1 MAAENHFNRTRIAP
15 TPSGYLHLGNILS
28 FAITA
33 KFAAQSGAEILL
45 RIDDFDRERTNKL
58 YIQDIF
64 DTLNF
69 LEIPW
74 HSGPKNMQEYEQ
86 EYSQVH
92 RTDLYNTGLQQ
103 LKESGE
109 IFACTCSRTDVSR
122 LSPESI
128 YAGTCRDK
136 HLPLAHTG
144 VSWRIKTDHL
154 RQLDVRTTNSTVAAT
169 VPLNMHDFIVKR
181 RDGFPAYQLIS
192 VLDDIYFGVDLVV
205 RGDDLWPSTVAQ
217 HYLAAHLHK
226 SQFSNITFHHHPLIN
241 DHSGKKLSK
250 SEGATSVHYLRQE
263 HKTPQDIFHLI
274 AHSLN
279 LKEMPGSWQELTGM
293 LPF

>member
-1 MAAENHFNRTRIAP
+1 MAPENQFNRTRIAP

-33 KFAAQSGAEILL
+33 KFAAQSGADILL

-58 YIQDIF
+58 YVQDIF

-74 HSGPKNMQEYEQ
+74 HSGPKNMREYEQ
-86 EYSQVH
+86 VFSQAQRTEMYSKV
-92 RTDLYNTGLQQ
+92 LEQ

-136 HLPLAHTG
+136 HLPLNQTG
-144 VSWRIKTDHL
+144 VSWRIKTDH
-154 RQLDVRTTNSTVAAT
+154 QKQMSIRTTNGTISAG

-181 RDGFPAYQLIS
+181 RDGLPAYQLIS
-192 VLDDIYFGVDLVV
+192 VLDDIYFGVDLII

-226 SQFSNITFHHHPLIN
+226 TDFNKITFNHHPLIN

-263 HKTPQDIFHLI
+263 HKTQQDIYHLI
-274 AHSLN
+274 ARSLN
-279 LKEMPGSWQELTGM
+279 LKEMPDSWQELTTM